1 MDPGQHSRYPDLVSD
16 SARSPFGL
24 AREGVLFDD
33 EPVDDAS
40 SRALAVV
47 GDDDALAPYRAPTP
61 GRSVRTVG
69 RFFVLVG
76 GSAVIGVGVATGIL
90 TLPAAAFFAVGLAT
104 GQVLAQTW
112 RQNRLG
118 QSVVGGITLGDLAAA
133 QRAAEKALTESPA
146 GVMRTLAAS
155 NLASVLIQQD
165 LVDDAAR
172 VLDQY
177 PPGFFHMPLT
187 TVLWL
192 NNRAFAHLAATD
204 DVGAPGAQSDHEP
217 GDPLRRV
224 GPVDDARAPGVAAL
238 MTVADDSDV
247 DEGSGPVDERAAAAT
262 LLDEAEKRLARA
274 STREL
279 GGQGN
284 ARKLAAALAGTRAI
298 ERAFARDGRGALNA
312 LKRAAEND
320 DGPATAFR
328 TIERELCRTEALRLL
343 GRTDEATI
351 TLESLTDQ
359 TMTARQHRRLQAL
372 EEKMGLR

>member
-1 MDPGQHSRYPDLVSD
+1 VPSD
-16 SARSPFGL
+16 SLSHRLP
-24 AREGVLFDD
+24 REGVLFDD
-33 EPVDDAS
+33 EAVDDDA
-40 SRALAVV
+40 RGNTALAVV
-47 GDDDALAPYRAPTP
+47 DEPLPLVPYRAPTP
-61 GRSVRTVG
+61 GRSLRTVG

-76 GSAVIGVGVATGIL
+76 GSAVIGVGVATGVF

-112 RQNRLG
+112 RQNKLG
-118 QSVVGGITLGDLAAA
+118 QSVVGGISLGDLDAA

-192 NNRAFAHLAATD
+192 NNRAFAHLASNTENQEE
-204 DVGAPGAQSDHEP
+204 GAS
-217 GDPLRRV
+217 
-224 GPVDDARAPGVAAL
+224 
-238 MTVADDSDV
+238 
-247 DEGSGPVDERAAAAT
+247 AAA
-262 LLDEAEKRLARA
+262 LLDEAEKRLLKA
-274 STREL
+274 SLREL

-284 ARKLAAALAGTRAI
+284 ARKLTAALSGTRAI
-298 ERAFARDGRGALNA
+298 ERALSRDGRGALNA
-312 LKRAAEND
+312 LKRATEND

-359 TMTARQHRRLQAL
+359 TMTARQHAKRKALQ
-372 EEKMGLR
+372 EKMGLS